1 MKLGEAIIKKLGNS
15 EIDTVFGIPGGGSSS
30 DLLCYMGDHD
40 MKFVLTQNETTAAI
54 MGSVYGEV
62 TGKTGVCLTDLGPG
76 ALSMSTGLA
85 YALLDRAPL
94 ITLSDRYGSENVDY
108 ALRQKIVHTDA
119 FKPLTKLSS
128 SLSVSNWSSMLH
140 RGYTVAMTPKRGP
153 VHFDIPNDLI
163 HREVDEDIESLCQ
176 EANLLT
182 ADETRLKTAASLIQ
196 KAKFPVV
203 IVGLTINNGNG
214 SRYEQLRKFVEAYQ
228 IPVFKTAK
236 AKGALSDR
244 HELSL
249 GVFMGGR
256 LETEIMEKCDL
267 IVAIGL
273 DPVELL
279 PKKWKYRQPVIYI
292 SDDPNDHEM
301 YRTEAEVIG
310 DIGISLKFIGNYMA
324 DCNNQWQLHE
334 AARYRQRVTSALE
347 TSGTV
352 LTADQVIR
360 ISQEELPANVL
371 MTTDVGAS
379 KLLVIELWESL
390 HPQSFFISNGLA
402 TMGFAL
408 PAAMALQHVFPD
420 KVVASLTGD
429 GGFMMRLPDI
439 ATAVQNRWPVIS
451 IVFSD
456 RRLSLMD
463 VKQVKKGYNQPFG
476 TEFVSPNYVKFAESF
491 GANGWRAET
500 EEELRQAIRYA
511 LASTNGMPS
520 IIEARIDPSSY
531 HKQFEAIRE
540 L

>member
-1 MKLGEAIIKKLGNS
+1 MKLGEAITKKLGNS
-15 EIDTVFGIPGGGSSS
+15 EIDTIFGIPGGGSSS

-62 TGKTGVCLTDLGPG
+62 TGKPGVCLTDLGPG

-108 ALRQKIVHTDA
+108 ALRQKISHTDA
-119 FKPLTKLSS
+119 FKPITKLSS
-128 SLSVSNWSSMLH
+128 SLSASNWSSMLH

-163 HREVDEDIESLCQ
+163 NREVDEDIGSLSR
-176 EANLLT
+176 EAYLLT
-182 ADETRLKTAASLIQ
+182 ADEKCLKKAASLIQ
-196 KAKFPVV
+196 KAKYPVV
-203 IVGLTINNGNG
+203 IVGLTINNGNRG
-214 SRYEQLRKFVEAYQ
+214 QYEQLRKFVEAYQ

-236 AKGALSDR
+236 AKGSLSDR

-256 LETEIMEKCDL
+256 LETGIMEKCDL

-279 PKKWKYRQPVIYI
+279 PKKWRYSQPVIYI
-292 SDDPNDHEM
+292 SDDPNDQEM
-301 YRTEAEVIG
+301 YRAEAEVIG
-310 DIGISLKFIGNYMA
+310 DIGISLNLIGDYMA
-324 DCNNQWQLHE
+324 DSNNQWQQHE
-334 AARYRQRVTSALE
+334 ITQYRNQVKAALE

-352 LTADQVIR
+352 LTADKVIR
-360 ISQEELPANVL
+360 VSQEELPSDVL

-408 PAAMALQHVFPD
+408 PAAMALQHVFPN

-439 ATAVQNRWPVIS
+439 ATAVQHRWPVIS
-451 IVFSD
+451 IIFSD

-463 VKQVKKGYNQPFG
+463 VKQVKKGYTQPFG
-476 TEFVSPNYVKFAESF
+476 TEFVAPDYVQFAESF
-491 GANGWRAET
+491 GANGWSVDT
-500 EEELRQAIRYA
+500 EDELRQAIRCA

-531 HKQFEAIRE
+531 HEQFEAIRE

>member
-1 MKLGEAIIKKLGNS
+1 MKLGEAITKKLGNS

-30 DLLCYMGDHD
+30 DLLCYMGDQD

-62 TGKTGVCLTDLGPG
+62 TGKPGVCLTDLGPG

-119 FKPLTKLSS
+119 FKPITKLSS
-128 SLSVSNWSSMLH
+128 SLSASNWSSMLH

-153 VHFDIPNDLI
+153 VHFDIPNDI
-163 HREVDEDIESLCQ
+163 INREVEEDIGSLCP
-176 EANLLT
+176 EAYLLT
-182 ADETRLKTAASLIQ
+182 ADQNRLKAAASLIQ
-196 KAKFPVV
+196 KAKFPIA

-214 SRYEQLRKFVEAYQ
+214 NQYEQLRTFVEKYS

-236 AKGALSDR
+236 AKGALSDQ

-256 LETEIMEKCDL
+256 LETGIMEKCDL

-279 PKKWKYRQPVIYI
+279 PKKWQYSQPVIYI
-292 SDDPNDHEM
+292 SDDPNDQEM
-301 YRTEAEVIG
+301 YRTNAEVIG
-310 DIGISLKFIGNYMA
+310 DIGLSLNLLGEYMK
-324 DCNNQWQLHE
+324 DCSNQWQLHE
-334 AARYRQRVTSALE
+334 ITQYRNQVIAALE

-352 LTADQVIR
+352 LTADKVIR
-360 ISQEELPANVL
+360 VSQEELPVDVL

-379 KLLVIELWESL
+379 KLLVIELWESFN
-390 HPQSFFISNGLA
+390 PQSFFISNGLA

-420 KVVASLTGD
+420 KVVASLSGD

-476 TEFVSPNYVKFAESF
+476 TEFVAPDYVKFAESF
-491 GANGWRAET
+491 GANGWSVET
-500 EEELRQAIRYA
+500 EDELRQAIRYA

>member
-1 MKLGEAIIKKLGNS
+1 MKLGEAITKKLGNS

-40 MKFVLTQNETTAAI
+40 MKFILTQNETTAAI

-62 TGKTGVCLTDLGPG
+62 TGKPGVCLTDLGPG

-108 ALRQKIVHTDA
+108 ALRQKISHTDA
-119 FKPLTKLSS
+119 FKPITKLTS
-128 SLSVSNWSSMLH
+128 SLSASNWSSMLH

-163 HREVDEDIESLCQ
+163 NREVDEDIGSLSR
-176 EANLLT
+176 EAYLLT
-182 ADETRLKTAASLIQ
+182 ADEKSLKNAASLIQ

-214 SRYEQLRKFVEAYQ
+214 SQYEQLRKFVEAFQ

-236 AKGALSDR
+236 AKGSLSDQ

-256 LETEIMEKCDL
+256 LETGIMEQCDL

-279 PKKWKYRQPVIYI
+279 PKKWRYNQPVVYI
-292 SDDPNDHEM
+292 CDDPNDQEM
-301 YRTEAEVIG
+301 YRAEAEVIG
-310 DIGISLKFIGNYMA
+310 DIGISLDLIGDYMT
-324 DCNNQWQLHE
+324 DSNNQWQSHDITQ
-334 AARYRQRVTSALE
+334 YRNQVKSALE
-347 TSGTV
+347 TSGTI
-352 LTADQVIR
+352 LTADKVIR
-360 ISQEELPANVL
+360 VSQEELPADVL

-379 KLLVIELWESL
+379 KLLVIELWESIN
-390 HPQSFFISNGLA
+390 PQSFFISNGLA

-408 PAAMALQHVFPD
+408 PAAMALQHVFPN
-420 KVVASLTGD
+420 KVVVSLTGD

-439 ATAVQNRWPVIS
+439 STAVQNRWPVIS

-476 TEFVSPNYVKFAESF
+476 TEFVAPDYVKFAESF
-491 GANGWRAET
+491 GANGWSVDT
-500 EEELRQAIRYA
+500 EDELRQAIRSA
-511 LASTNGMPS
+511 LGSTNGMPS